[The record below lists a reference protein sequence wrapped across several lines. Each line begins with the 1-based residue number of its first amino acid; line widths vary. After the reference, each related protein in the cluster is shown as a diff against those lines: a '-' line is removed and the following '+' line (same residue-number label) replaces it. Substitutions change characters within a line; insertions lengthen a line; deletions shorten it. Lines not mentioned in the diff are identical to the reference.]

1 MSTLHAVNYVLRTVG
16 VYVYDGVN
24 RNHPKHTRKRIIKTS
39 RIFFVE
45 IQNRLLISI

>member
-1 MSTLHAVNYVLRTVG
+1 MSALHAVNYVLRTVG

-45 IQNRLLISI
+45 I

>member
-1 MSTLHAVNYVLRTVG
+1 MSALHAVNYVPRTVG
-16 VYVYDGVN
+16 VYVYGGVN
-24 RNHPKHTRKRIIKTS
+24 RNRPKHTRKRIIKTS